1 MSKALLTVSQF
12 NNMKA
17 LNDAVRALAKKSLYV
32 GIAKGSS
39 GDKRTD
45 GAPDNH
51 LLGFVHEK
59 GSPIANIPPRP
70 FLVPGVESVKDDIK
84 DSMGKAMEL
93 ALKDKEQ
100 ECDAVL
106 ERTAIK
112 TATAVKEY
120 MTTADFEPLK
130 PATIRNRHRSRLT
143 QSMREEEIN
152 EDISQIQ
159 PLINTGSLRNSI
171 DGYFVKE

>member
-1 MSKALLTVSQF
+1 MNKPFFTISQF
-12 NNMKA
+12 NNTKA

-32 GIAKGSS
+32 GIAKGST

-45 GAPDNH
+45 GGPDNH

-59 GSPIANIPPRP
+59 GSPSANIPPRP
-70 FLVPGVESVKDDIK
+70 FLLPGVESVKENIK

-93 ALKDKEQ
+93 ALKGKEK
-100 ECDAVL
+100 ECDAML
-106 ERTAIK
+106 ERTAIE
-112 TATAVKEY
+112 TATAVKDY
-120 MTTADFEPLK
+120 MNTADFEPLK

-143 QSMREEEIN
+143 KSKREEEIN
-152 EDISQIQ
+152 EDASKIQ